1 MDKQL
6 LQTLPSSIRKR
17 VEFLGPFYVQ
27 TIDAIERDK
36 NIPKKRRLRPSS
48 SATRSIQLMVFANFV
63 IRFIEDGDQAIK
75 ATVEA
80 LADLDQ
86 ASLQIGTTEY
96 RKGSAAYEY
105 PSRAL
110 DALRELIVSLD
121 LPEIV
126 MSETSPR
133 RLIETLYDEI
143 PSYPPVD

>member
-1 MDKQL
+1 
-6 LQTLPSSIRKR
+6 
-17 VEFLGPFYVQ
+17 
-27 TIDAIERDK
+27 
-36 NIPKKRRLRPSS
+36 
-48 SATRSIQLMVFANFV
+48 MVFANFV